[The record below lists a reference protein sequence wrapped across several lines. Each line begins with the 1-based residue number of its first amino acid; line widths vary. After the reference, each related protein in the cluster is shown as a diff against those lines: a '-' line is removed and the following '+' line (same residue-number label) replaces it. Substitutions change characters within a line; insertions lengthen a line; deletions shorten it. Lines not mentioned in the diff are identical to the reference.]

1 MAPGSL
7 APLFLSL
14 RFVSPSI
21 RKGSLP
27 MLSSTETLLVV
38 AIVYGLLFAAGR
50 LANGDDDRDETTE
63 ATDP

>member
-1 MAPGSL
+1 
-7 APLFLSL
+7 
-14 RFVSPSI
+14 
-21 RKGSLP
+21 

-50 LANGDDDRDETTE
+50 LANGDDDRDETPE